1 MQYFIRQ
8 ILFAFLILISTFV
21 IAQDTPKPDQK
32 EEVLRLDTNLVLVDV
47 NITSK
52 TGAKNPANL
61 QAQDF
66 AIYED
71 GVRQKIENFS
81 SAELPFNVAILIDT
95 SGSAKDEVEMMKKAV
110 RRFMNELRPQ
120 DRVALIELNQRV
132 TVLEELTAD
141 REKIDSALAWLQ
153 PGTGTAFYDALQL
166 SIEKVFAK
174 VEGRKAIIA
183 LTDGVDSAGVA
194 TYDEILPELEKSMAA
209 TYFLELNTE
218 ATTEAGM
225 MMDCEEEKSFH
236 FSSKQLKK
244 YLEEYADAA
253 DTALY
258 QDHCRVPR
266 LERLQINKRL
276 YESARKELREL
287 AEQTGGRVYPCKRL
301 SDIEPA
307 YAQIAAELRTQYSL
321 GYYPS
326 NEKKDGK
333 WRTLKIE
340 LKRPGLIAKT
350 KPGYRA
356 PSEK

>member
-1 MQYFIRQ
+1 MLYFIRQ
-8 ILFAFLILISTFV
+8 ILFVFLIFISV
-21 IAQDTPKPDQK
+21 IAIAQDTPKPDQK
-32 EEVLRLDTNLVLVDV
+32 EEVLRLDTNLVSIDV

-66 AIYED
+66 SIYED

-110 RRFMNELRPQ
+110 RRFMHELRPQ
-120 DRVALIELNQRV
+120 DRVALIELNQQV
-132 TVLEELTAD
+132 TVLEELTAE

-183 LTDGVDSAGVA
+183 LTDGVDSTGVT
-194 TYDEILPELEKSMAA
+194 TYDEILPEIEKSMAA

-218 ATTEAGM
+218 SITETGM
-225 MMDCEEEKSFH
+225 MMDCDAEKSFH

-244 YLEEYADAA
+244 YLDEYADAA
-253 DTALY
+253 DAALY

-333 WRTLKIE
+333 WRALKIE
-340 LKRPGLIAKT
+340 LKRPGLTAKT

-356 PSEK
+356 PGE